1 MYMERT
7 EGLDVAWKWD
17 VRSHVWS
24 YLEARNLARCP
35 RPVYHR
41 IPNFE
46 KSDAAAI
53 ALSQSDIFKQASS
66 IAVGPENAQ
75 MKVRELVL
83 QHGKTLY
90 VPRPS
95 LRDGFY
101 SRIERRNIAA
111 EKLAGET
118 TTSKMRKTGTI
129 LQWGTPFKI
138 DLLVMGSVGVNQK
151 TGARVG
157 SGDGL
162 AELEYGL
169 LRLCGAVDE
178 KTQIVTTVHD
188 AQLQNIVRFGRSSS
202 YDVPVD
208 VIVTPSRIIQIQP
221 SRSKPTGIL
230 WNCLSRQKLE
240 RYTLL
245 SEVKAQIEK
254 ETGNKLPTG
263 PDEEL
268 PPRPYFEFGRG
279 KRPRIKR
286 HR

>member
-1 MYMERT
+1 MERT

-17 VRSHVWS
+17 ARSHVWS
-24 YLEARNLARCP
+24 YLEARNIARCP

-41 IPNFE
+41 IPNF
-46 KSDAAAI
+46 KNSDVAAI
-53 ALSQSDIFKQASS
+53 ALSESDLFKESSS

-83 QHGKTLY
+83 EHNKTLY
-90 VPRPS
+90 LPRPS

-101 SRIERRNIAA
+101 SRIERRDISGENFAA
-111 EKLAGET
+111 KT
-118 TTSKMRKTGTI
+118 TTSKMRETGTV
-129 LQWGTPFKI
+129 LYWGTPFKI
-138 DLLVMGSVGVNQK
+138 DLLVVGSVAVDKN

-178 KTQIVTTVHD
+178 KTKIVTTVHD
-188 AQLQNIVRFGRSSS
+188 AQLQKMVPFGSMSS

-208 VIVTPSRIIQIQP
+208 VIVTPTRIIFTEP
-221 SRSKPTGIL
+221 SQSKPTGIL

-240 RYTLL
+240 RYALL
-245 SEVKAQIEK
+245 SEIKAHVEM
-254 ETGNKLPTG
+254 ETGMKLPTG

-279 KRPRIKR
+279 KRRRIKR
-286 HR
+286 LR